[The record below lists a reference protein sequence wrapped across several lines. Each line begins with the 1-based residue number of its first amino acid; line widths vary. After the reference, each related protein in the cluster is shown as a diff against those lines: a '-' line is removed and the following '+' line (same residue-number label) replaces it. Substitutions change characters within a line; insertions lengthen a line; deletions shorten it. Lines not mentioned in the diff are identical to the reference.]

1 MAVRKSRPARISPEL
16 MKKIFDVKSKC
27 ILEGRR
33 IPSNAE
39 ITKAIA
45 RQIDEK
51 LLWNE
56 FIRL

>member
-1 MAVRKSRPARISPEL
+1 MKKSRPMRVSPEL
-16 MKKIFDVKSKC
+16 MKKVFDIRAKC

-39 ITKAIA
+39 ITRAIA

>member
-1 MAVRKSRPARISPEL
+1 MRVSPEL
-16 MKKIFDVKSKC
+16 MKKVFDIRAKC

-39 ITKAIA
+39 ITRAIA